1 MYLKEKLV
9 KGSLDSPNKVINST
23 IYRLDGADG

>member
-9 KGSLDSPNKVINST
+9 RGSLDSPNKVSHPS
-23 IYRLDGADG
+23 IYRLDGAD